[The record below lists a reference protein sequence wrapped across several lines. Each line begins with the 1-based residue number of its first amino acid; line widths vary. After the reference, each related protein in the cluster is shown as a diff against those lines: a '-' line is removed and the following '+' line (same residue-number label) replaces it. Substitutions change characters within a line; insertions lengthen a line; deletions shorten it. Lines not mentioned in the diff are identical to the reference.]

1 MREERDERDWRDAA
15 GFSGRSGAMN
25 KRDETDQRN
34 QRNKRGEGSERRQST
49 LIRRRLGSAGS
60 ALWRALGYLLEDI
73 ADLFL
78 ESRQI
83 PFYHRPDFR
92 QVNAEIVMDQH
103 MAHFDDLWPRDLLM
117 GLAKGGRELTCCFA
131 DDLDVVNHP
140 GVDEFIIL
148 ECTPPSLRISFNP
161 LSGIEDIPQAS
172 TIFPHKAIASLRT
185 SFRTGGRSPRS
196 EATSTGRLSKRSRS
210 RIRAA

>member
-1 MREERDERDWRDAA
+1 M
-15 GFSGRSGAMN
+15 
-25 KRDETDQRN
+25 
-34 QRNKRGEGSERRQST
+34 
-49 LIRRRLGSAGS
+49 
-60 ALWRALGYLLEDI
+60 LEDV

-78 ESRQI
+78 EGWQI
-83 PFYHRPDFR
+83 PFHHRTDFR

-117 GLAKGGRELTCCFA
+117 GLAKGGSELTCCLA

-140 GVDEFIIL
+140 GVDEFIVL
-148 ECTPPSLRISFNP
+148 ECTPTSLCLPFNP

-172 TIFPHKAIASLRT
+172 TIFTHKAIASLRT
-185 SFRTGGRSPRS
+185 FLRTGGRSPRS